1 MIIRKGYKFR
11 LNTSPAMESLLRP
24 FAGCNRF
31 LWNKSLA
38 LQKERLDNKKRC
50 LSYSRLCN
58 LLPTWKKEHPFLA
71 DAPSQA
77 LQQTLRDLSRALSET
92 FDKSNPKKFPIVN
105 YPPPNRWK
113 LLRWGLR
120 DSQTQAP
127 CEEYPQCVLQS
138 PPARKHTGHP

>member
-1 MIIRKGYKFR
+1 
-11 LNTSPAMESLLRP
+11 MEALLRS

-31 LWNKSLA
+31 LCNKSLA

-77 LQQTLRDLSRALSET
+77 LQQTLKDLGRALSEA
-92 FDKSNPKKFPIVN
+92 FGYVLEAPLFLMHLFLAWLGRGLGWLVKSVVGSGIFFQRYHLCCCFGDENSR
-105 YPPPNRWK
+105 Y
-113 LLRWGLR
+113 LL
-120 DSQTQAP
+120 DYS
-127 CEEYPQCVLQS
+127 
-138 PPARKHTGHP
+138 